1 MISQTNK
8 IRIVDEVRSS
18 NLKGRDLERRIVEL
32 LSELPNYSSNFIYR
46 LRGDTLVLDAYTGEA
61 TEHTRIPV
69 GRGVCGTAVTEN
81 QNQLVDDVTALDNYL
96 ACSLKTKSEIV
107 VLIRRGKEILGQID
121 IDGHELSAFDKSDEV
136 FLEELAD
143 ILADRWE

>member
-1 MISQTNK
+1 MITQTNK

-18 NLKGRDLERRIVEL
+18 NLKGRDLEGRIVEL

-46 LRGDTLVLDAYTGEA
+46 LHGDTLVLDAYTGEA

-69 GRGVCGTAVTEN
+69 GRGVCGTALAEN

-121 IDGHELSAFDKSDEV
+121 IDGHELSAFDETDEA